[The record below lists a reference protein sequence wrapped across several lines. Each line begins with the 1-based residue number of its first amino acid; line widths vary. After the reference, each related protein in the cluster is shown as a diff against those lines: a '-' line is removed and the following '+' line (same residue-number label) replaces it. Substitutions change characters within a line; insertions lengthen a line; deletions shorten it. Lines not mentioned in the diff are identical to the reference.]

1 MSTLVA
7 LTPIIAVIFFL
18 VLLRFPAVKAM
29 PISLVITGILAFLYW
44 KVEPIRLLASSLEGI
59 MVGISILYIV
69 FGAIL
74 LLNTLKISGAMD
86 TIRNSFLGISADR
99 RVQVIII
106 AWLFGAFI
114 EGAAGF
120 GTPAAIA
127 APLLVALG
135 FPALAA
141 VALALIANSSP
152 VTFAAVGTPLLV
164 GVNQGLQEGS
174 QVATVVQNSLG
185 QDVILEDFIAQVG
198 IQVAQIDLLVG
209 SFMPLIIVAIL
220 TRFFG
225 ENRSWREGLQI
236 WKFAIFAGLS
246 YTVPAILIATFL
258 GPEFPSIFGG
268 LFGLIVVV
276 TAARKGFLL
285 PEKPWDFA
293 KRENW
298 LPAWV
303 GVDDANAKDVK
314 EKGLEKQMSLLVA
327 WTPYLLVGFFL
338 VLTRLE
344 FLPFKEWMLSV
355 KISWSNILGT
365 DISTSV
371 DPLYLPGFVFILVV
385 FITFF
390 VHKMSREQIN
400 QTFSISAK
408 SVIGTAIVLFT
419 AVPMVRIFINS
430 GVNMFEGLNSMPI
443 EIANTMSSALGGS
456 WPLVAPLVGSIGSFF
471 SGSATFS
478 NMMFS
483 LLQFSVA
490 DQIGVHPQIVIA
502 MQVIGAN
509 AGNMI
514 CVLNVVAA
522 ASTVGLLGKEGVIIR
537 MTIVPM
543 LYFTLFSG
551 ALGMIFA
558 YFIL

>member
-1 MSTLVA
+1 MNTLIA
-7 LTPIIAVIFFL
+7 LMPIIAVIFFL
-18 VLLRFPAVKAM
+18 VILRFPAVKAM
-29 PISLVITGILAFLYW
+29 PISLVITALLAFVFW
-44 KVEPIRLLASSLEGI
+44 KVEPIILAASSIQGI
-59 MVGISILYIV
+59 IVGITILYIV

-86 TIRNSFLGISADR
+86 TIRSSFLGISPDR

-106 AWLFGAFI
+106 AWCFGAFI

-141 VALALIANSSP
+141 VAVALIANSSP

-164 GVNQGLQEGS
+164 GVNGGLQEGAE
-174 QVATVVQNSLG
+174 VAAVVQNNLG
-185 QDVILEDFIAQVG
+185 QDVVLGDFVAQVG
-198 IQVAQIDLLVG
+198 VQVAQIDLFVG
-209 SFMPLIIVAIL
+209 SFMPLIIVAML

-236 WKFAIFAGLS
+236 WKFALFAGLS
-246 YTVPAILIATFL
+246 YTVPAIIVATFL
-258 GPEFPSIFGG
+258 GPEFPTIFGG
-268 LFGLIVVV
+268 LFSLVVV
-276 TAARKGFLL
+276 IFAAKKGFLL
-285 PEKPWDFA
+285 PKESWDFA

-298 LPAWV
+298 LPTWIGADQQDV
-303 GVDDANAKDVK
+303 KEVK
-314 EKGLEKQMSLLVA
+314 EKGLEKQMSLLTA
-327 WTPYLLVGFFL
+327 WVPYLLVGFFL

-344 FLPFKEWMLSV
+344 FLPFKAFMQDV
-355 KISWSNILGT
+355 KITWNNILGT
-365 DISTSV
+365 DISESIA
-371 DPLYLPGFVFILVV
+371 PLWLPGFVFILVV
-385 FITFF
+385 LITFF
-390 VHKMSREQIN
+390 VHKMSKDQIK
-400 QTFSISAK
+400 QTLTVSAK
-408 SVIGTAIVLFT
+408 SVIGTAVVLFT

-430 GVNMFEGLNSMPI
+430 GNPDLGIISMPI
-443 EIANTMSSALGGS
+443 EIANTMSASLGGS

-490 DQIGVHPQIVIA
+490 DQIALSPQIVMA

-522 ASTVGLLGKEGVIIR
+522 ATTVGLLGKEGPIIR
-537 MTIVPM
+537 MTLVPM
-543 LYFTLFSG
+543 LYYTLFSG
-551 ALGMIFA
+551 AIGLILA